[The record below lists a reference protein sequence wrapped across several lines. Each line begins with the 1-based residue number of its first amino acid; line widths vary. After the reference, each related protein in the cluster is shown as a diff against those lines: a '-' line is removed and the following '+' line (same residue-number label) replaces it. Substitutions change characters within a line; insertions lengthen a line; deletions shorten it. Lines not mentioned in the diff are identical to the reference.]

1 MVRNLDIDLLRS
13 FVVIVELKSFTR
25 AATTIGRS
33 QSAISMQIKALED
46 AVGQPL
52 LDRSPQH
59 IALTRAGEDF
69 LGYARRILDLHDE
82 ALGFLNA
89 KKLQGTVKIAVMD
102 DFATFILPGTL
113 SHFARTHPDVELE
126 ITTGF
131 TRDLL
136 QELGSKYDLVLA
148 TQQAG
153 TGAGMVLRTERTSWA
168 FSDRHL
174 VPSQDPIPLALLR
187 SGNMFREWA
196 LDSLRAQG
204 RTWRIVLSSTSIGA
218 VEAAAAAGMAI
229 TVVKERTARAGL
241 RMLGEA
247 EGLPP
252 LPVSEIALHIAP
264 GKISAAARG
273 LAEYLISELKE

>member
-196 LDSLRAQG
+196 LDSLTAQG

>member
-1 MVRNLDIDLLRS
+1 
-13 FVVIVELKSFTR
+13 
-25 AATTIGRS
+25 
-33 QSAISMQIKALED
+33 
-46 AVGQPL
+46 
-52 LDRSPQH
+52 
-59 IALTRAGEDF
+59 
-69 LGYARRILDLHDE
+69 
-82 ALGFLNA
+82 
-89 KKLQGTVKIAVMD
+89 
-102 DFATFILPGTL
+102 
-113 SHFARTHPDVELE
+113 
-126 ITTGF
+126 
-131 TRDLL
+131 
-136 QELGSKYDLVLA
+136 
-148 TQQAG
+148 
-153 TGAGMVLRTERTSWA
+153 MVLRTERTSWA

-196 LDSLRAQG
+196 LDSLTAQG

-247 EGLPP
+247 EGLPS